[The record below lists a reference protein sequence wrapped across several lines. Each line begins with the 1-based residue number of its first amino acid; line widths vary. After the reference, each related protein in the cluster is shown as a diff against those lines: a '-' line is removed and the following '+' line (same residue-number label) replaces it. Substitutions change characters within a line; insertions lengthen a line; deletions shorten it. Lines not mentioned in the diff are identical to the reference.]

1 MKRKLIGAALVL
13 LMGSGAANAFTQQEC
28 EKVWSK
34 ENWALAKQAA
44 RPDFTCVRLTEPFL
58 MSLHGATKAQ
68 VIKAMKAN
76 GKPSSDPK
84 YDTLHFL
91 SITNGAVNFQF
102 ENDKAVIIF
111 GVVDDGPGGVNFIWN
126 QAQSFACSDL
136 PGSRYPRCNKETE

>member
-1 MKRKLIGAALVL
+1 MSIKRKLLGVALAL
-13 LMGSGAANAFTQQEC
+13 LMTSGAAQAFTQQEC

-34 ENWALAKQAA
+34 ENWALSHQKEP
-44 RPDFTCVRLTEPFL
+44 PDFTCVSITEQLL

-76 GKPSSDPK
+76 GKPSSNPK

-91 SITNGAVNFQF
+91 SITNGDVNFQF

-111 GVVDDGPGGVNFIWN
+111 GVVDDAPSGVNFIWN
-126 QAQSFACSDL
+126 PAQSLACSDL
-136 PGSRYPRCNKETE
+136 PGSRYARCNKE